1 MNILTFLRDI
11 GKFFRVGALLAKD
24 SVSNRMAKEDGI
36 SYTEFSYQLLQAYD
50 FKTLYQD
57 KNCILQVGGI
67 DQWGNISTGIDFI
80 RKTLKK
86 ESYGL
91 TIPLM
96 TNEQGLKFGK
106 SENNAIWV
114 NEETDSLLAIHQ
126 YLINFSDFQVAFL
139 LKSFTFL
146 SMDQIKQIMEE
157 HESNPEKRH
166 AHRVLI
172 EELIGMITGSRSEA
186 AKYLK
191 YSEYFSINPQE
202 FLSTQ
207 KDQDLKNYFREML
220 NYKEDYSTSENM
232 VEIIQDLCNK
242 SKNEIRKLIKGNAIQ
257 INGNKANIEHLDIQ
271 SYSIQNNNKFYI
283 IRIGKRTYHTI
294 CYK

>member
-146 SMDQIKQIMEE
+146 SMDQIKQVT
-157 HESNPEKRH
+157 P
-166 AHRVLI
+166 L
-172 EELIGMITGSRSEA
+172 
-186 AKYLK
+186 
-191 YSEYFSINPQE
+191 
-202 FLSTQ
+202 
-207 KDQDLKNYFREML
+207 
-220 NYKEDYSTSENM
+220 
-232 VEIIQDLCNK
+232 
-242 SKNEIRKLIKGNAIQ
+242 
-257 INGNKANIEHLDIQ
+257 
-271 SYSIQNNNKFYI
+271 
-283 IRIGKRTYHTI
+283 
-294 CYK
+294 

>member
-1 MNILTFLRDI
+1 
-11 GKFFRVGALLAKD
+11 
-24 SVSNRMAKEDGI
+24 
-36 SYTEFSYQLLQAYD
+36 
-50 FKTLYQD
+50 
-57 KNCILQVGGI
+57 
-67 DQWGNISTGIDFI
+67 
-80 RKTLKK
+80 
-86 ESYGL
+86 
-91 TIPLM
+91 
-96 TNEQGLKFGK
+96 
-106 SENNAIWV
+106 
-114 NEETDSLLAIHQ
+114 
-126 YLINFSDFQVAFL
+126 
-139 LKSFTFL
+139 
-146 SMDQIKQIMEE
+146 MEE